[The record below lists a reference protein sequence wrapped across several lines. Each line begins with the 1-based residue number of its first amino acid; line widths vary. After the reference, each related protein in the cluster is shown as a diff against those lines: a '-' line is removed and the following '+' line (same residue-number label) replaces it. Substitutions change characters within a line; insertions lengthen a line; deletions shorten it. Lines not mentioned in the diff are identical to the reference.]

1 MFRPCFFCI
10 FAPQNHTTMKKSITL
25 LFAFVF
31 STLYFAV
38 AQQNDIDLNG
48 VFQGKYM
55 FERINGLSWQ
65 PGTDNY
71 AYIDD
76 DGNIK
81 LVNAKNGKESVF
93 RSGKNLDENGF
104 KKLRSFQWVDANT
117 IYSPRHNSTLTYN
130 GKTVTVDKFENVS
143 WDNVI
148 DQSIKNKV
156 FVIKN
161 DDGVFVQSVL
171 NDYKP
176 ILLCPDTGK
185 NIVFGESVHRSEWGI
200 NEGQYISPKGNY
212 IAFYRMDENMVE
224 DYPLVN
230 TTTPIA
236 TVENIKYPMAGRTSH
251 QVKVGIFDVAK
262 SVQAGKPVYHYI
274 NTDLSDGEFLT
285 NVTFSPDEQYLYIS
299 HLNREQNHSKLIRYD
314 LQTGN
319 KVKVLI
325 EEMDSRYVEPSDRMI
340 FLKSSNFLWVSE
352 TDGWRHLYL
361 YDFNGN
367 LIRKV
372 VDGRFDIVDV
382 EGLDAKE
389 EYVYF
394 TMAPT
399 EKPVNQYVCKAALK
413 DGQITRIAAT
423 DGTHTPI
430 FNEGKTYFVDYF
442 TSVTTPRIIS
452 VVNNQGKTMKEL
464 KNCKNPYA
472 DCALGTTKMF
482 PILNKDGDS
491 LWCRLITPPN
501 MDPTK
506 KYPCLIYVYGG
517 PHSQLVTNSFMSG
530 GVFLEFMAEQGY
542 VVFTLDNRGT
552 QNRGADFEKCIHR
565 NLGVKEVED
574 QMCGVEYLK
583 TLPYVDANRIGLDGW
598 SYGGFM
604 TLSLITEHPEA
615 FRAASCGGPV
625 VNWAWYEV
633 MYGERYMDTPQEN
646 PDGYEH
652 ANIIP
657 KIKNVKCPLL
667 VMHGCQDHTV
677 VWQHTLELMRQA
689 VSDGIEIE
697 YFPYT
702 AHDHNVMG
710 VERVHLWN
718 KLLRFHNQNL
728 KGEL

>member
-1 MFRPCFFCI
+1 MKRI
-10 FAPQNHTTMKKSITL
+10 FTL
-25 LFAFVF
+25 LLVTAMTVGIM
-31 STLYFAV
+31 T
-38 AQQNDIDLNG
+38 AQNETIDLNG

-81 LVNAKNGKESVF
+81 LVNAKNGKESIF

-130 GKTVTVDKFENVS
+130 GKAVTVDKFENVS

-161 DDGVFVQSVL
+161 DDGVFVQSAL

-212 IAFYRMDENMVE
+212 IAFYRMDESMVE

-274 NTDLSDGEFLT
+274 NTDLNDGEFLT

-314 LQTGN
+314 LQSGN

-325 EEMDSRYVEPSDRMI
+325 EERDSRYVEPCDRMI
-340 FLKSSNFLWVSE
+340 FLKNNNFLWISE

-389 EYVYF
+389 EYIYF

-472 DCALGTTKMF
+472 DCALGTTKIF
-482 PILNKDGDS
+482 PILNKEGDS

-501 MDPTK
+501 MDATK

-530 GVFLEFMAEQGY
+530 GVFLEYMAEQGY

-583 TLPYVDANRIGLDGW
+583 KLPYVDANRIGLDGW

-689 VSDGIEIE
+689 VTDGIEIE

>member
-1 MFRPCFFCI
+1 
-10 FAPQNHTTMKKSITL
+10 MKKTITL

-38 AQQNDIDLNG
+38 AQHDTIDLHG

-65 PGTDNY
+65 PSTDNY
-71 AYIDD
+71 ALIDD
-76 DGNIK
+76 GSIK
-81 LVNAKNGKESVF
+81 LVNAKNGKESIF
-93 RSGKNLDENGF
+93 LSEKNLGENGVT
-104 KKLRSFQWVDANT
+104 KLRSFQWVNANT
-117 IYSPRHNSTLTYN
+117 IYIPRDNTTLTYD
-130 GKTVTVDKFENVS
+130 GKTVTVNKFENVS
-143 WDNVI
+143 WDEVI

-161 DDGVFVQSVL
+161 DKGVFVESAL
-171 NDYKP
+171 NGYKP

-212 IAFYRMDENMVE
+212 IAFYRMDESMVE

-236 TVENIKYPMAGRTSH
+236 TVENMKYPMAGRTSH

-262 SVQAGKPVYHYI
+262 SVQADKPVYHYI

-285 NVTFSPDEQYLYIS
+285 NVTFSPDEKYLYIS

-325 EEMDSRYVEPSDRMI
+325 EERDNRYVEPCDRMI
-340 FLKSSNFLWVSE
+340 FLKDNNFLWISE

-389 EYVYF
+389 QYVYF
-394 TMAPT
+394 TIAPT

-413 DGQITRIAAT
+413 DSKVTRIAAT

-430 FNEGKTYFVDYF
+430 FNDSKNYFIDYF
-442 TSVTTPRIIS
+442 TNVSTPRVIS

-472 DCALGTTKMF
+472 DCALGTTKIF
-482 PILNKDGDS
+482 PILNKEGDS

-530 GVFLEFMAEQGY
+530 GVFLEYMAEQGY

-583 TLPYVDANRIGLDGW
+583 KLPYVDAERIGLDGW

-689 VSDGIEIE
+689 VTDGIEIE

>member
-1 MFRPCFFCI
+1 MKRI
-10 FAPQNHTTMKKSITL
+10 FTLILVTAMTVGIMTAQNET
-25 LFAFVF
+25 
-31 STLYFAV
+31 
-38 AQQNDIDLNG
+38 IDLNG

-76 DGNIK
+76 KGDIM

-93 RSGKNLDENGF
+93 RSGKNLGENGF
-104 KKLRSFQWVDANT
+104 KNLRSFQWVDANT
-117 IYSPRHNSTLTYN
+117 IYSPRTHSTLTYD
-130 GKTVTVDKFENVS
+130 GKTVTVGKFEDVN
-143 WDNVI
+143 WDDVI

-161 DDGVFVQSVL
+161 DDGVFVQTAR

-212 IAFYRMDENMVE
+212 IAFYRMDESMVE

-274 NTDLSDGEFLT
+274 NTDLNDGEFLT

-314 LQTGN
+314 LQSGN

-340 FLKSSNFLWVSE
+340 FLKNNNFLWISE

-361 YDFNGN
+361 YDINGN

-413 DGQITRIAAT
+413 DGKVTRIAAT

-442 TSVTTPRIIS
+442 TSVTTPRVIS

-472 DCALGTTKMF
+472 NCALGTTKIF
-482 PILNKDGDS
+482 PILNKEGDS

-530 GVFLEFMAEQGY
+530 GVFLEYMAEQGY

-574 QMCGVEYLK
+574 QMCGVDYLK

>member
-1 MFRPCFFCI
+1 MKRI
-10 FAPQNHTTMKKSITL
+10 FTL
-25 LFAFVF
+25 LLVTAMTVGIM
-31 STLYFAV
+31 T
-38 AQQNDIDLNG
+38 AQNETIDLNG

-81 LVNAKNGKESVF
+81 LVNAKNGKESIF

-314 LQTGN
+314 LQSGN

-340 FLKSSNFLWVSE
+340 FLKNNNFLWISE

-361 YDFNGN
+361 YDINGN

-413 DGQITRIAAT
+413 DGKVTRIAAT

-442 TSVTTPRIIS
+442 TSVTTPRVIS

-472 DCALGTTKMF
+472 DCALGTTKIF
-482 PILNKDGDS
+482 PILNKEGDS

-501 MDPTK
+501 MDATK

-530 GVFLEFMAEQGY
+530 GVFLEYMAEQGY

-574 QMCGVEYLK
+574 QMCGVDYLK

-689 VSDGIEIE
+689 VTDGIEIE

>member
-1 MFRPCFFCI
+1 MKRI
-10 FAPQNHTTMKKSITL
+10 FTL
-25 LFAFVF
+25 LLVTAMTVGIM
-31 STLYFAV
+31 T
-38 AQQNDIDLNG
+38 AQNETIDLNG

-81 LVNAKNGKESVF
+81 LVNAKNGKESIF

-130 GKTVTVDKFENVS
+130 GKTVTVDKFENVN
-143 WDNVI
+143 WDDVI

-212 IAFYRMDENMVE
+212 IAFYRMDESMVE

-314 LQTGN
+314 LQSGN

-325 EEMDSRYVEPSDRMI
+325 EERDSRYVEPCDRMI
-340 FLKSSNFLWVSE
+340 FLKNNNFLWISE

-413 DGQITRIAAT
+413 DGKVTRIAAT

-442 TSVTTPRIIS
+442 TSVTTPRVIS

-482 PILNKDGDS
+482 PILNKEGDS

-501 MDPTK
+501 MDATK

-530 GVFLEFMAEQGY
+530 GVFLEYMAEQGY

-552 QNRGADFEKCIHR
+552 QNRGTDFEKCIHR

-583 TLPYVDANRIGLDGW
+583 KLPYVDANRIGLDGW

-689 VSDGIEIE
+689 VTDGIEIE

>member
-1 MFRPCFFCI
+1 MKRI
-10 FAPQNHTTMKKSITL
+10 LTLILVTVMTVGMVTAQNET
-25 LFAFVF
+25 
-31 STLYFAV
+31 
-38 AQQNDIDLNG
+38 IDLDG
-48 VFQGKYM
+48 VFLGKYR
-55 FERINGLSWQ
+55 FERVDGLSWQ

-71 AYIDD
+71 AYINE
-76 DGNIK
+76 DGDIM
-81 LVNAKNGKESVF
+81 LVNAKSGKESVF
-93 RSGKNLDENGF
+93 RSKKNLNENGF
-104 KKLRSFQWVDANT
+104 KNLYSFQWVDAST
-117 IYSPRHNSTLTYN
+117 IFSPRHNSTLNYN
-130 GKTVTVDKFENVS
+130 GKTVTVNKFENVN
-143 WDNVI
+143 WDDVI

-161 DDGVFVQSVL
+161 DDGVFVQTAL

-185 NIVFGESVHRSEWGI
+185 NIVFGETVHRSEWGI

-212 IAFYRMDENMVE
+212 IAFYRMDESMVE

-251 QVKVGIFDVAK
+251 QVKVGIFDVYK
-262 SVQAGKPVYHYI
+262 SAQANKPVYHYI

-285 NVTFSPDEQYLYIS
+285 NVTFSPDEQYLYIT

-314 LQTGN
+314 LKTGD

-325 EEMDSRYVEPSDRMI
+325 EEMDSRYVEPCDRMI
-340 FLKSSNFLWVSE
+340 FLKNNNFLWISE

-372 VDGRFDIVDV
+372 VDGRFDFVDV

-413 DGQITRIAAT
+413 DGKMTRIAAT

-442 TSVTTPRIIS
+442 TNVTTPRVIS

-482 PILNKDGDS
+482 PILNKEGDS

-530 GVFLEFMAEQGY
+530 GVFLEYMAEQGY

-583 TLPYVDANRIGLDGW
+583 TLPYVDAERIGLDGW

-604 TLSLITEHPEA
+604 TLSLVTEHPEA
-615 FRAASCGGPV
+615 FKAASCGGPV

-689 VSDGIEIE
+689 VTDGIEIE

>member
-1 MFRPCFFCI
+1 
-10 FAPQNHTTMKKSITL
+10 MKKIFTL
-25 LFAFVF
+25 ILVTAMTVGMM
-31 STLYFAV
+31 T
-38 AQQNDIDLNG
+38 AQNETIDLNG

-76 DGNIK
+76 SGNIK

-93 RSGKNLDENGF
+93 RSGKNLGENGF
-104 KKLRSFQWVDANT
+104 HNLRSFQWVDANT
-117 IYSPRHNSTLTYN
+117 IYSPRTHSTLTYD
-130 GKTVTVDKFENVS
+130 GKTVTVGKFEDVN
-143 WDNVI
+143 WNEVI

-161 DDGVFVQSVL
+161 DDGVFVQTVL
-171 NDYKP
+171 NGYKP

-212 IAFYRMDENMVE
+212 IAFYRMDESMVE

-236 TVENIKYPMAGRTSH
+236 TVENMKYPMAGRTSH

-262 SVQAGKPVYHYI
+262 SANVGKPVYHYI

-285 NVTFSPDEQYLYIS
+285 NVTFSPDEQYLYIT

-314 LQTGN
+314 QQSGN

-325 EEMDSRYVEPSDRMI
+325 EERDSRYVEPCDRMI
-340 FLKSSNFLWVSE
+340 FLKNNNFLWISE

-372 VDGRFDIVDV
+372 VDGRFDIVDI

-389 EYVYF
+389 QYVYF

-430 FNEGKTYFVDYF
+430 FNEAKTYFVDYF
-442 TSVTTPRIIS
+442 TNVNTPRVIS

-472 DCALGTTKMF
+472 DCALGTTKIF
-482 PILNKDGDS
+482 PILNKEGDS

-552 QNRGADFEKCIHR
+552 QNRGAEFEKCIHR

-583 TLPYVDANRIGLDGW
+583 TLPYVDAERIGLDGW

-615 FRAASCGGPV
+615 FKAASCGGPV

-689 VSDGIEIE
+689 VTDGIEIE

>member
-1 MFRPCFFCI
+1 MKRI
-10 FAPQNHTTMKKSITL
+10 LTLILVTAMTVGMLTAQNET
-25 LFAFVF
+25 
-31 STLYFAV
+31 
-38 AQQNDIDLNG
+38 IDLNG

-71 AYIDD
+71 AYINDNGD
-76 DGNIK
+76 IM
-81 LVNAKNGKESVF
+81 LFNAKNGKESVF
-93 RSGKNLDENGF
+93 RSGKNLGENGF
-104 KKLRSFQWVDANT
+104 KNLRSFQWVDANT
-117 IYSPRHNSTLTYN
+117 IYSPRHNSTLNYN
-130 GKTVTVDKFENVS
+130 GKTVTVNKFENVN
-143 WDNVI
+143 WDDVI

-161 DDGVFVQSVL
+161 NDGVFVQTAL
-171 NDYKP
+171 NDYQP

-185 NIVFGESVHRSEWGI
+185 NIVFGETVHRSEWGI

-212 IAFYRMDENMVE
+212 IAFYRMDESMVE

-262 SVQAGKPVYHYI
+262 SAQAGMPMYHYI
-274 NTDLSDGEFLT
+274 NTELSDGEFLT
-285 NVTFSPDEQYLYIS
+285 NVTFSPDEQYLYIT

-314 LQTGN
+314 LKTGD

-325 EEMDSRYVEPSDRMI
+325 EEMDSRYVEPCDRMI
-340 FLKSSNFLWVSE
+340 FLKNNNFLWISE

-413 DGQITRIAAT
+413 DGKITRIAAT

-430 FNEGKTYFVDYF
+430 FNEAKTYFVDYF
-442 TSVTTPRIIS
+442 TNVTTPRVIS
-452 VVNNQGKTMKEL
+452 VMNNQGKTMKEL

-482 PILNKDGDS
+482 PILNKEGDS

-583 TLPYVDANRIGLDGW
+583 TLPYVDAERIGLDGW

-615 FRAASCGGPV
+615 FKAASCGGPV

-689 VSDGIEIE
+689 VTDGIEIE

-710 VERVHLWN
+710 KERVHLWN